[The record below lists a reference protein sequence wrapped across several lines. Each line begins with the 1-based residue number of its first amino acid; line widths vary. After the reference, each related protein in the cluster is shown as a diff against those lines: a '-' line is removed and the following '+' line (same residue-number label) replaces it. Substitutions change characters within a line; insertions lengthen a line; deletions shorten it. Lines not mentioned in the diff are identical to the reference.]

1 MSRLIDAVRKSALP
15 SNMMH
20 FAARGALMVPPEE
33 MIEILVHL
41 ANHNTVFGPQ
51 AKMTLAGWNV
61 KSCREILANP
71 ASPKEVLEYFID
83 PNNLQPDL
91 LPALL
96 ENPSLGEDLLVRL
109 ARSATREQAEI
120 LLENPRVGQLRSVLE
135 SLTANQN
142 LPSVLTTRVKE
153 KLALAAAPAPQGNV
167 TAAPSSSSVGKTVAP
182 PPASPQ
188 AETPTATSSRTPA
201 HDPFEVRPAG
211 IDRLLAEPV
220 GEIPAPS
227 ENVLTPVENPAQP
240 APPGVQSA
248 PLPPSVQSSSVPSSV
263 QSSPVPSSVQS
274 SPVQDSER
282 APRLI
287 DSVRKSALP
296 SNMMQFAARGALMV
310 PPEEMI
316 EILVHLANHN
326 TVFGPQAKMTLAGW
340 NVPSSREVLANPAS
354 PREVLEYFMAP
365 ANVRPAL
372 LPDLLENPSVGE
384 DLLVRLAQSATRE
397 QAEILLESSR
407 VSHLRSVLEMLTGN
421 PNLPSALTTRVK
433 EKLSLSTTPAPA
445 GEKVAPLSPSPEA
458 ESPTVTPAEAPG
470 HDAVISEEEVVDR
483 FMAEHAREIAADA
496 DKKFAPVED
505 SIELP
510 LSQAVTPAAQ
520 AAAASAGGEQKKTG
534 TQTAGPPKQKKWI
547 LSAEEQR
554 GSALQKIAKL
564 DTKGRIL
571 LAMKGNKEERS
582 LLIRDGTKIV
592 ALAVLE
598 SPRITDAEVE
608 RYSSQKNISD
618 AVLRA
623 ISMKRSF
630 IKQYPIVKNLTF
642 NPRTPID
649 VALGLMKNLLTPDLR
664 HLSGNKE
671 VSDTVRKLATKMF
684 RQKLAT
690 TKS

>member
-1 MSRLIDAVRKSALP
+1 MSRMIDAVRKSALP

-51 AKMTLAGWNV
+51 AKMTLAGWDV

-83 PNNLQPDL
+83 PTNLQPGL

-96 ENPSLGEDLLVRL
+96 ENPSVAEDLLVRL
-109 ARSATREQAEI
+109 ATRATREQAEI
-120 LLENPRVGQLRSVLE
+120 LLENPRVSQLRSVLE
-135 SLTANQN
+135 TLTANPK
-142 LPSVLTTRVKE
+142 LPSVLTAGARE
-153 KLALAAAPAPQGNV
+153 KLALLSPAPAPQGTS
-167 TAAPSSSSVGKTVAP
+167 TAAPSSSSVGETVAS

-188 AETPTATSSRTPA
+188 AESPTATSSGTPA
-201 HDPFEVRPAG
+201 HDPFEVRPEG
-211 IDRLLAEPV
+211 IDRLMAEPA
-220 GEIPAPS
+220 GEISAPTDKQ
-227 ENVLTPVENPAQP
+227 LTPVETPAQP
-240 APPGVQSA
+240 
-248 PLPPSVQSSSVPSSV
+248 VPRGV
-263 QSSPVPSSVQS
+263 QSSPVPAGVQS
-274 SPVQDSER
+274 SPVQDSQR

-316 EILVHLANHN
+316 EILVYLANHN

-340 NVPSSREVLANPAS
+340 NVTSSQDVLANPAS
-354 PREVLEYFMAP
+354 PKEVLEYFMDP
-365 ANVRPAL
+365 ANLRPAL
-372 LPDLLENPSVGE
+372 LPALLENPSVGE
-384 DLLVRLAQSATRE
+384 DLLARLATSATRE

-407 VSHLRSVLEMLTGN
+407 VSHLRSVLEILTGN
-421 PNLPSALTTRVK
+421 PNLSSVLTARVK
-433 EKLSLSTTPAPA
+433 ERLSLPATPAPA
-445 GEKVAPLSPSPEA
+445 EENVAPLPPSPEA
-458 ESPTVTPAEAPG
+458 ESPAATSAEAPG
-470 HDAVISEEEVVDR
+470 HDSVISEEEVIDR
-483 FMAEHAREIAADA
+483 FMVEHAGEIAADA
-496 DKKFAPVED
+496 DKEFAPLGD
-505 SIELP
+505 SLELP
-510 LSQAVTPAAQ
+510 LSEAVTPAAQ
-520 AAAASAGGEQKKTG
+520 AAAASAGGKQETV
-534 TQTAGPPKQKKWI
+534 TQTAVPPKQKKWI

-608 RYSSQKNISD
+608 RFSSQKNISD

-630 IKQYPIVKNLTF
+630 IKQYPIVRNLTF

-649 VALGLMKNLLTPDLR
+649 VALGLIKNLLTPDLR

-671 VSDTVRKLATKMF
+671 VSDTVRKLAIKMF

-690 TKS
+690 QKS